1 MYGSKREAYSQFII
15 LKYTYTMANKMDL
28 VEKVAATIGST
39 KADAERAVEAI
50 IDMITSSLKSGQEVS
65 IAGLGIFS
73 TKMRPARTGRNPR
86 TGASIQVQ
94 AMRVPK
100 FRAAKALKEMVK

>member
-1 MYGSKREAYSQFII
+1 
-15 LKYTYTMANKMDL
+15 MANKMDL

-50 IDMITSSLKSGQEVS
+50 IAMITDCLKKGDEVS
-65 IAGLGIFS
+65 IAGLGIFQAK
-73 TKMRPARTGRNPR
+73 TRAGRVGRNPR
-86 TGASIQVQ
+86 TGATIQIK

-100 FRAAKALKEMVK
+100 FRASKTLKDAVK